1 MSIVFQIFVEF
12 KIKIH
17 IPMDFNI
24 AYPYAKRCIRIVGV
38 RQLGTQNA
46 MMCRCILMLFFAF
59 QVEPTR

>member
-1 MSIVFQIFVEF
+1 
-12 KIKIH
+12 
-17 IPMDFNI
+17 MDFHI

-46 MMCRCILMLFFAF
+46 MMRCRCILMLFFAF